1 MSTIKE
7 SETALTKL
15 PLAESEEVRDC
26 LDECIEDQLEVS
38 DAFKAKSQRA
48 KEEMVA
54 GVLREFS
61 RECY

>member
-1 MSTIKE
+1 MSTVKE
-7 SETALTKL
+7 IETALTKL
-15 PLAESEEVRDC
+15 PLEEAEEVRDW
-26 LDECIEDQLEVS
+26 LEEFIEDQFEVS
-38 DAFKAKSQRA
+38 DEFKAKIQRA